1 MFEVNGFRIVQNLS
15 HYFYSIPAG
24 RLIPTIALKKRIALA
39 NPSQFSEGFCILL
52 QKV

>member
-1 MFEVNGFRIVQNLS
+1 
-15 HYFYSIPAG
+15 
-24 RLIPTIALKKRIALA
+24 LKKRIALA